1 MSPSRIFTSSRCAV
15 RLAFSHAASAAA
27 LPSTFGALRLAT
39 SRSAAEI
46 GPASGLR
53 LAGSVSRSRFSTG
66 ALA

>member
-1 MSPSRIFTSSRCAV
+1 VA

-39 SRSAAEI
+39 SRRAAAM
-46 GPASGLR
+46 GPANGWR
-53 LAGSVSRSRFSTG
+53 LGGSLSRNWFSTG